1 MSLLKKHRKKLIAGL
16 VILIVLVLIAIV
28 GISAYVGS
36 SLTEPPREPLT
47 TNPKKAEGLAYEN
60 VSFRSY
66 KDRTRLSGWWIPSED
81 AKLTIVFAH
90 GYGKNREQNDV
101 PVLPL
106 FKKFHQA
113 GYNVLT
119 FDFRGSGQ
127 SEGKRVT
134 VGAKEQDDL
143 LTAVRYAKSR
153 ASEPVVLYGISM
165 GAATSLVT
173 APKAEVAGVIAD
185 SPFSDLKN
193 YLETNLPVWSGLPN
207 FPFTPVILQVTP
219 PLTGLNPERVQP
231 IEAIRRIDYPILM
244 IHGKDDDAIPVTES
258 MRLQKAAPRS
268 ELYVTENGGHVQSYK
283 HDRKAYENK
292 ILSYLEDIR

>member
-1 MSLLKKHRKKLIAGL
+1 MLKKHRKKIIGGLILVIVLLLIAL
-16 VILIVLVLIAIV
+16 V

-36 SLTEPPREPLT
+36 SLTKPEREALT
-47 TNPKKAEGLAYEN
+47 TNPKKAEKLTYED
-60 VSFRSY
+60 VSFRSL
-66 KDRTRLSGWWIPSED
+66 KDRTRLSGWWIPRED

-90 GYGKNREQNDV
+90 GYGKNREQTDV
-101 PVLPL
+101 PIFPL
-106 FKKFHQA
+106 FKKFHDA

-119 FDFRGSGQ
+119 FDFRGSGI

-143 LTAVRYAKSR
+143 LTAVSYAKSR

-165 GAATSLVT
+165 GASTALVT
-173 APKAEVAGVIAD
+173 APKADVAGVIAD
-185 SPFSDLKN
+185 SPFSDLEN

-219 PLTGLNPERVQP
+219 PLTGLNPERVKP
-231 IEAIRRIDYPILM
+231 IEAIRRIDLPILM

-258 MRLQKAAPRS
+258 MRLQKAAPHS
-268 ELYVTENGGHVQSYK
+268 ELYVTENGGHVQSYA
-283 HDRKAYENK
+283 HDRKAYEDK
-292 ILSYLEDIR
+292 VLSYLEDIK

>member
-1 MSLLKKHRKKLIAGL
+1 MLKKHRKKIIGGLILVIVLLLIAL
-16 VILIVLVLIAIV
+16 V

-36 SLTEPPREPLT
+36 SLTKPEREALT
-47 TNPKKAEGLAYEN
+47 TNPKKAEKLAYED
-60 VSFRSY
+60 VSFRSL

-90 GYGKNREQNDV
+90 GYGKNREQTDV
-101 PVLPL
+101 PIFPL
-106 FKKFHQA
+106 FKKFHDA

-119 FDFRGSGQ
+119 FDFRGSGI

-143 LTAVRYAKSR
+143 LTAVSYAKSR

-165 GAATSLVT
+165 GASTALVT
-173 APKAEVAGVIAD
+173 APKADVAGVIAD
-185 SPFSDLKN
+185 SPFSDLEN

-219 PLTGLNPERVQP
+219 PLTGLNPERVKP
-231 IEAIRRIDYPILM
+231 IEAIRRIDLPILM

-258 MRLQKAAPRS
+258 MRLQKAAPHS
-268 ELYVTENGGHVQSYK
+268 ELYVTENDGHVQSYA
-283 HDRKAYENK
+283 HDRKAYEDK
-292 ILSYLEDIR
+292 VLSYLEDIK